1 MKKLLCLIFLFL
13 FLFSLVGCSGQQ
25 ELETDM
31 TVSEIA
37 AAIQQSQQELP
48 ELSQITSE
56 DTDFTTWL
64 SDYYLLQAEQ
74 VSDGVIC
81 YADGVEASEIAVL
94 IFKDEKD
101 CKAAGDV
108 LNEYIQNRVG
118 VFEGYAPQQAAMAKE
133 GVVAENGRY
142 IALFICTEPQSAK

>member
-1 MKKLLCLIFLFL
+1 MKKLLCLT
-13 FLFSLVGCSGQQ
+13 FLFSLLFSLAGCSGQQ

-31 TVSEIA
+31 TADDIA
-37 AAIQQSQQELP
+37 TAIQQSQQELP

-56 DTDFTTWL
+56 NTDFTTWL

-94 IFKDEKD
+94 LLDDEKN
-101 CKAAGDV
+101 CK
-108 LNEYIQNRVG
+108 
-118 VFEGYAPQQAAMAKE
+118 GYAR
-133 GVVAENGRY
+133 VYWV
-142 IALFICTEPQSAK
+142 